1 MKKTI
6 LWLIIL
12 VMIIT
17 PVSFAKTNS
26 AAKQEVVYAKLGGD
40 GSVDMV
46 SVVNV
51 FRLPQ
56 SGRVTDFGDYQ
67 ETINLTNL
75 EPIEMAGDQIST
87 RAQAGVFYY
96 QGNQPKAEIPWLAS
110 LEYRLDGQTVSL
122 EELAGATGELTI
134 DLHVKPNPKADP
146 VFRENYLLQIS
157 WQFPQNSFELIKA
170 EGATEAINGE
180 DKMLSFT
187 VLPNKTA
194 DITIRA
200 KVKDFAMKPLMI
212 NGLPFQMALDLPDL
226 DGSLDDLKLLQDAIR
241 QLNDGAQA
249 LAGGL
254 GLAAS
259 GGSQLYTGADQLA
272 GAGDEMSRGL
282 SDFHSG
288 LSQYGDG
295 LNQYRDGVIQFHDG
309 LSALLSGLDRLSD
322 GLNSYAAGSDTATAG
337 LNDYIAGVD
346 SYVAGVNQ
354 ALDMILPLVKEM
366 EKAKDLLAGIDFS
379 QAIELTRQ
387 AAEQIGQ
394 ALDQIVAI
402 IENIDLSQ
410 LEEIKANSARLL
422 AFLESLDDPTGSL
435 PGLGQ
440 LIGQLQS
447 ANQNLVQA
455 VAELQVISTNLRT
468 PDLAA
473 LGVDPEDPNT
483 IALLAYMAA
492 QADAIDSLIGRIQSG
507 TIDPINQ
514 TIDSLIALDQT
525 LQQLFINLSGLAD
538 LYRPIDQF
546 IQSLD
551 GEQLEALKQQALE
564 AARQYGEWNK
574 KLQAFLDEMDETL
587 PEMLQ
592 QLLESIDQASSG
604 LSQLRG
610 AGDQIVAGG
619 VEVKAGFKQLNDGA
633 HDLAEGGAALA
644 DGARQIKGGSD
655 ELTGG
660 ITSLADHF
668 KRMTQGSSQ
677 ISWGLQQLSNG
688 LAGYRDGVASYVNGV
703 SQAGAGSRQLADGT
717 NQLQQETDGLDDK
730 FRETMDEM
738 TKDLL
743 PKEFDPVSF
752 VSKKNKNIEVV
763 QFVMMGPA
771 INLPAENGSDE
782 PISQSKTIWDRIID
796 LFKGIVE

>member
-12 VMIIT
+12 VMIVS
-17 PVSFAKTNS
+17 PVSFAGANS
-26 AAKQEVVYAKLGGD
+26 TAKQEVVYAKLASD
-40 GSVDMV
+40 GSVDLL

-56 SGRVTDFGDYQ
+56 SGQVIDFGDYQ
-67 ETINLTNL
+67 ETFNLTNL
-75 EPIEMAGDQIST
+75 EPIETAGDKITT

-96 QGNQPKAEIPWLAS
+96 QGNQPKAEIPWLAAI
-110 LEYRLDGQTVSL
+110 EYRLDGQRISGQ
-122 EELAGATGELTI
+122 ELAGVTGELTI
-134 DLHVKPNPKADP
+134 ELHVKPNPKADP
-146 VFRENYLLQIS
+146 VFHDNYLLQIS
-157 WQFPQNSFELIKA
+157 WQFPQNSFELIEA

-180 DKMLSFT
+180 DKLLTFT

-200 KVKDFAMKPLMI
+200 KVRDFAMKPLMI
-212 NGLPFQMALDLPDL
+212 NGLPFQMALDLPDM

-254 GLAAS
+254 GMAAS

-272 GAGDEMSRGL
+272 GAGDQMSQGL
-282 SDFHSG
+282 ADFSSG

-295 LNQYRDGVIQFHDG
+295 LNQYRDGVVQFHDG
-309 LSALLSGLDRLSD
+309 LSSLMDGVADLAE
-322 GLNSYAAGSDTATAG
+322 GLNSYASGSDTATAG
-337 LNDYIAGVD
+337 LNQYIAGVD

-379 QAIELTRQ
+379 QAIELTRL

-402 IENIDLSQ
+402 LEEMDLSQ
-410 LEEIKANSARLL
+410 LEDMKANSARLL
-422 AFLESLDDPTGSL
+422 AFLESLEDQSGSL

-440 LIGQLQS
+440 LIAQLQT
-447 ANQNLVQA
+447 ANQNLVHA
-455 VAELQVISTNLRT
+455 VVALQVISNNLRA

-483 IALLAYMAA
+483 IALVAYMAA
-492 QADAIDSLIGRIQSG
+492 QADAIDGVIGQIQSG
-507 TIDPINQ
+507 TIEPINQ
-514 TIDSLIALDQT
+514 TIDALIALDQT
-525 LQQLFINLSGLAD
+525 LQQMLTNLTGLAD
-538 LYRPIDQF
+538 MYRPIDQL

-551 GEQLEALKQQALE
+551 GAQLEALKQQALE
-564 AARQYGEWNK
+564 AARQYADWNK
-574 KLQAFLDEMDETL
+574 KLQTFLNEMDETL
-587 PEMLQ
+587 PDMLK
-592 QLLESIDQASSG
+592 QLLEGVDQASSG

-610 AGDQIVAGG
+610 AGDQIVTGGADVKDGFNKLNEGARGLAGG
-619 VEVKAGFKQLNDGA
+619 GTK
-633 HDLAEGGAALA
+633 LA
-644 DGARQIKGGSD
+644 DGARMIKGGSD
-655 ELTGG
+655 ELIGG
-660 ITSLADHF
+660 ITSLADNF
-668 KRMTQGSSQ
+668 SRMTQASGQ
-677 ISWGLQQLSNG
+677 ISWGLRQLSGG
-688 LAGYRDGVASYVNGV
+688 LASYRDGVGSFVNGV
-703 SQAGAGSRQLADGT
+703 SLAGAGSRQLADGT
-717 NQLQQETDGLDDK
+717 DQLQRETDGMDEK
-730 FRETMDEM
+730 IRETMDEM

-752 VSKKNKNIEVV
+752 VSSKNKNIEVV

-771 INLPAENGSDE
+771 INLPAENGSEE
-782 PISQSKTIWDRIID
+782 PISQSKTIWDRIVD
-796 LFKGIVE
+796 LFKGIVD